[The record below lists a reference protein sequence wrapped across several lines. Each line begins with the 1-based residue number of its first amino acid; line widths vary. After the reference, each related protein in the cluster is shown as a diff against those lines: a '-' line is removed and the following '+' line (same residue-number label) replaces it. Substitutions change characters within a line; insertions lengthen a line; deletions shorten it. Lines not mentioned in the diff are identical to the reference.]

1 MPRFAVN
8 KVQDALNDH
17 GKPVKGSQILVLGVA
32 YKPNIDDMRESP
44 ALDVIHLLQEKGAV
58 VRYHDPF
65 VPQFKHDDWAMKS
78 LTDAELMPAVRS
90 ADAVV
95 IVTNHSAYDYPAI
108 LDAAKLIIDTRN
120 ALGKAG
126 YRHPKVVRL

>member
-1 MPRFAVN
+1 
-8 KVQDALNDH
+8 
-17 GKPVKGSQILVLGVA
+17 
-32 YKPNIDDMRESP
+32 
-44 ALDVIHLLQEKGAV
+44 
-58 VRYHDPF
+58 
-65 VPQFKHDDWAMKS
+65 
-78 LTDAELMPAVRS
+78 VRS